1 MSRFSFVETQLFSR
15 LVLEYLSDAEYAKLQ
30 EASIANPEGGDLIPG
45 SSGVRKLRWRAP
57 GRGKRGGVRVVYY
70 AKIRQGQI
78 WMLTIYAK
86 NVTESIPRHVMKKIK
101 EEIDG

>member
-1 MSRFSFVETQLFSR
+1 
-15 LVLEYLSDAEYAKLQ
+15 
-30 EASIANPEGGDLIPG
+30 
-45 SSGVRKLRWRAP
+45 
-57 GRGKRGGVRVVYY
+57 VRVVYY